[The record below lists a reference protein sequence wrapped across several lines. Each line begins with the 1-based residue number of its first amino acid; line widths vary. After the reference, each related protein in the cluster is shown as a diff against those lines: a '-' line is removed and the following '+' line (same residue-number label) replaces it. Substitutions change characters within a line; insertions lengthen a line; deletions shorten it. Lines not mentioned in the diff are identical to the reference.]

1 MEEGTAHIERANAQG
16 KAFAARLTIVRKIAR
31 RLREPSENV
40 FSLGNEFASQLHQ
53 IDPGFRAII
62 EQAPS
67 EVRDDPE
74 ALSRV
79 CDFFQMIRELSVAAY
94 DALQETQV
102 MIDAISPLEAM
113 SRDLRNPLRRLRQGL
128 TLIVEARD
136 VIDEWVQR
144 IEASGIDCDDLVSSS
159 SPQISDST

>member
-1 MEEGTAHIERANAQG
+1 
-16 KAFAARLTIVRKIAR
+16 
-31 RLREPSENV
+31 
-40 FSLGNEFASQLHQ
+40 
-53 IDPGFRAII
+53 
-62 EQAPS
+62 
-67 EVRDDPE
+67 
-74 ALSRV
+74 
-79 CDFFQMIRELSVAAY
+79 MIRELSVAAY